1 MSRSG
6 PPAVKT
12 ISLESSVARLLLIVP
27 LIFAATWGW
36 FAARWYLANV
46 ISEVVTTGD
55 TPNVDLARMATRWGP
70 ADPFT
75 HWSLGLVAETDFSA
89 TNVQET
95 VREFELAVRLSPN
108 DFRYWD
114 ELGRA
119 LEVSGDPGA
128 AEKALR
134 RSVDLA
140 PNYYYP
146 RWHLG
151 NLLLREGKF
160 EEAFS
165 HLFRAATANEELW
178 PQVFN
183 LAWQAYDQDVDGIAN
198 DACKKPSVRAMFS
211 IYLVGVKRF
220 DDAVRLWKTL
230 SAWDRSQLLGRG
242 LELRNALITAKQFH
256 AALEI
261 TRDVEPDNL
270 RISEPEKLLNGGFE
284 DVLTLPT
291 SQFFGWTIGT
301 TGQAAMSIS
310 NSGHNSIHSLQI
322 VFNAPNR
329 LDRVN
334 AAQTV
339 VVQPNTQYHLEYFVR
354 TEKLNS
360 ASPPVVFVIDAGDGS
375 SLGASEA
382 ASPGTNDW
390 KKISLDFKTK
400 NSDGITIV
408 IGRLPCTVSDICP
421 LFGTAWYDDFVLQR
435 GGVARSSGP
444 DAR

>member
-1 MSRSG
+1 ML
-6 PPAVKT
+6 AV
-12 ISLESSVARLLLIVP
+12 
-27 LIFAATWGW
+27 TWGW

-46 ISEVVTTGD
+46 VSEVVTTSD
-55 TPNVDLARMATRWGP
+55 TPNADLARMATRWGP
-70 ADPFT
+70 SDPFT
-75 HWSLGLVAETDFSA
+75 HWSLGAVARTEFSA
-89 TNVQET
+89 ANAQET
-95 VREFELAVRLSPN
+95 VREFEFAVRLSPN

-119 LEVSGDPGA
+119 LEVSGDSDA

-165 HLFRAATANEELW
+165 HLFRAAAANEELW

-183 LAWQAYDQDVDGIAN
+183 LAWQAYDQDADRIAN

-211 IYLVGVKRF
+211 IYLVGVKKF

-242 LELRNALITAKQFH
+242 LELRNALIAVKQFR
-256 AALEI
+256 AALDI
-261 TRDVEPDNL
+261 SRDVEPDNS

-284 DVLTLPT
+284 DALALPT
-291 SQFFGWTIGT
+291 SHFFGWTIGS
-301 TGQAAMSIS
+301 TGQATMSIID
-310 NSGHNSIHSLQI
+310 SGHNSRHSLQI
-322 VFNAPNR
+322 VFNAPNK

-334 AAQTV
+334 AAQTI

-360 ASPPVVFVIDAGDGS
+360 ASPPVVIVLDAGDS
-375 SLGASEA
+375 SPLAASEA
-382 ASPGTNDW
+382 ASVGTNDW
-390 KKISLDFKTK
+390 KKISVDFKTK
-400 NSDGITIV
+400 NSDGITIF
-408 IGRLPCTVSDICP
+408 IGRLPCSVGDICP
-421 LFGTAWYDDFVLQR
+421 LFGTAWYDDFVLER
-435 GGVARSSGP
+435 TAVARSNGP

>member
-1 MSRSG
+1 MC
-6 PPAVKT
+6 
-12 ISLESSVARLLLIVP
+12 
-27 LIFAATWGW
+27 AATWGW

-46 ISEVVTTGD
+46 VSEVVTTAD
-55 TPNVDLARMATRWGP
+55 EPNLDLARMATRWAP

-75 HWSLGLVAETDFSA
+75 HWSLGVVTRSEFTVANA
-89 TNVQET
+89 QAT
-95 VREFELAVRLSPN
+95 VREFEFAVRLSPN

-119 LEVSGDPGA
+119 LEMSGDPEA

-160 EEAFS
+160 AEAFS
-165 HLFRAATANEELW
+165 HLFRAATANPELW

-183 LAWQAYDQDVDGIAN
+183 LAWQAYDQDVNRIAN
-198 DACKKPSVRAMFS
+198 DACKQSSVRAMFT
-211 IYLVGVKRF
+211 IYLVGVKKF

-230 SAWDRSQLLGRG
+230 STWDRSQLLGRG
-242 LELRNALITAKQFH
+242 LELRNALIAAKQFR
-256 AALEI
+256 AALDI
-261 TRDVEPDNL
+261 TRDVEPGNS

-284 DVLTLPT
+284 DALALPT
-291 SQFFGWTIGT
+291 SQFFGWTIGS
-301 TGQAAMSIS
+301 TGQATMSIDA
-310 NSGHNSIHSLQI
+310 SGHNSGHSLQI
-322 VFNAPNR
+322 VFNAPNK
-329 LDRVN
+329 LERVN
-334 AAQTV
+334 ASQTL
-339 VVQPNTQYHLEYFVR
+339 VVQPNSQYHLEYFVR

-360 ASPPVVFVIDAGDGS
+360 ASPPVVIVLDAGDGNA
-375 SLGASEA
+375 LGVSEA

-400 NSDGITIV
+400 NSDGITIF
-408 IGRLPCTVSDICP
+408 IGRMPCSVGDICP
-421 LFGTAWYDDFVLQR
+421 LFGSTWYDDFLLQR
-435 GGVARSSGP
+435 GGVARPNGP
-444 DAR
+444 EAR

>member
-12 ISLESSVARLLLIVP
+12 ISLDSGVARLFLIVP
-27 LIFAATWGW
+27 LMCAAVWGW
-36 FAARWYLANV
+36 YGARWYLANV

-55 TPNVDLARMATRWGP
+55 APNADLARMATRWGP

-75 HWSLGLVAETDFSA
+75 HWRLGVMAQTDFTA
-89 TNVQET
+89 TNIQET
-95 VREFELAVRLSPN
+95 VHQFGFAVRLSPN

-114 ELGRA
+114 EYGRA
-119 LEVSGDPGA
+119 LEASGDPEA

-165 HLFRAATANEELW
+165 HLFRAAAANEELW

-183 LAWQAYDQDVDGIAN
+183 LAWQAYDQNVDRIAN
-198 DACKKPSVRAMFS
+198 DACKQSPVRAMFS

-230 SAWDRSQLLGRG
+230 SVWDRTQLVGRG
-242 LELRNALITAKQFH
+242 LELRQALIAAKQFR
-256 AALEI
+256 AALDI
-261 TRDVEPDNL
+261 TRDVESGDSG
-270 RISEPEKLLNGGFE
+270 ISEPEKLLNGGFE
-284 DVLTLPT
+284 QPLVLPT
-291 SQFFGWTIGT
+291 SHFFGWTIGST
-301 TGQAAMSIS
+301 AQAEMSIVS
-310 NSGHNSIHSLQI
+310 NGHNSPHSLQI

-334 AAQTV
+334 AAQTL
-339 VVQPNTQYHLEYFVR
+339 VVQPNTQYHFEYFVR

-360 ASPPVVFVIDAGDGS
+360 ASPPVVMVVDASDGNA
-375 SLGASEA
+375 LGVSEA
-382 ASPGTNDW
+382 VSPGTNDW
-390 KKISLDFKTK
+390 KKISLDFKTR
-400 NSDGITIV
+400 NGDGITIV
-408 IGRLPCTVSDICP
+408 VGRLPCSVGDICP

-435 GGVARSSGP
+435 SSG
-444 DAR
+444 ARANGSEAR

>member
-12 ISLESSVARLLLIVP
+12 ISLDSSVARLFLIVP
-27 LIFAATWGW
+27 LMLAAAWGW

-55 TPNVDLARMATRWGP
+55 APNVDLARMATRWGP

-75 HWSLGLVAETDFSA
+75 HWSLGVVTQTEFTA
-89 TNVQET
+89 TNIQET
-95 VREFELAVRLSPN
+95 VREFEFAVRLSPN

-119 LEVSGDPGA
+119 LEVSGDSDA

-140 PNYYYP
+140 PEYYYP

-165 HLFRAATANEELW
+165 HLFRAAAANEELW

-183 LAWQAYDQDVDGIAN
+183 LAWQAYDQDVDRIAN

-211 IYLVGVKRF
+211 IYLVGVKKF

-242 LELRNALITAKQFH
+242 LELRNALIAAKQFR
-256 AALEI
+256 AALDI
-261 TRDVEPDNL
+261 ARDVEPDNSH
-270 RISEPEKLLNGGFE
+270 ISEPEKLLNGGFE
-284 DVLTLPT
+284 RALALPT
-291 SQFFGWTIGT
+291 SQFFGWTIGS
-301 TGQAAMSIS
+301 TGQAEMSIDD
-310 NSGHNSIHSLQI
+310 SGHNSMHSLQI
-322 VFNAPNR
+322 VFNAQNK

-334 AAQTV
+334 AAQTL

-360 ASPPVVFVIDAGDGS
+360 ASPPVVVVLDAGDGK

-400 NSDGITIV
+400 NSDAITIF
-408 IGRLPCTVSDICP
+408 IGRLPCSVGDICP
-421 LFGTAWYDDFVLQR
+421 LFGTTWYDDFVLQR
-435 GGVARSSGP
+435 SGVARPNGP

>member
-1 MSRSG
+1 M
-6 PPAVKT
+6 
-12 ISLESSVARLLLIVP
+12 
-27 LIFAATWGW
+27 FAATWGW

-55 TPNVDLARMATRWGP
+55 APNVDLARMATRWGP

-75 HWSLGLVAETDFSA
+75 HWSLGVVTQADFSA
-89 TNVQET
+89 ANLQQT
-95 VREFELAVRLSPN
+95 VREFEFAVRLSPN

-119 LEVSGDPGA
+119 LEVSGDADA

-140 PNYYYP
+140 PDYYYP

-165 HLFRAATANEELW
+165 HLFRAAAANEELW

-183 LAWQAYDQDVDGIAN
+183 LAWQAYDQDVDRIAN

-211 IYLVGVKRF
+211 IYLVGVKKF

-242 LELRNALITAKQFH
+242 MELRNALIAVKQFR
-256 AALEI
+256 AALDI
-261 TRDVEPDNL
+261 TRDVEPDNSH
-270 RISEPEKLLNGGFE
+270 ISEPEKLRNGGFE
-284 DVLTLPT
+284 DALALPT
-291 SQFFGWTIGT
+291 SQFFGWTIGS
-301 TGQAAMSIS
+301 TGQAEISID
-310 NSGHNSIHSLQI
+310 NSGHNSMHSLRI
-322 VFNAPNR
+322 VFNAPNNF
-329 LDRVN
+329 DRVN
-334 AAQTV
+334 AAQTL
-339 VVQPNTQYHLEYFVR
+339 VVQPNTQYHLEYFIR

-360 ASPPVVFVIDAGDGS
+360 ASPPVVIVLDAGDGN

-382 ASPGTNDW
+382 ASVGTNDW

-400 NSDGITIV
+400 NSDAITIY
-408 IGRLPCTVSDICP
+408 IGRLPCSVSDICP

-435 GGVARSSGP
+435 SGVARPNGP

>member
-12 ISLESSVARLLLIVP
+12 ISLGSGAARFLLIVP
-27 LIFAATWGW
+27 LLLAATWAW
-36 FAARWYLANV
+36 FAARWYVANV
-46 ISEVVTTGD
+46 ISEVVTTSD
-55 TPNVDLARMATRWGP
+55 APNVDLARVATRWGP

-75 HWSLGLVAETDFSA
+75 HWSLGVVTQTEFSA
-89 TNVQET
+89 AHVQET
-95 VREFELAVRLSPN
+95 VRELELAVSLSPN

-119 LEVSGDPGA
+119 LEVSGDPAA

-140 PNYYYP
+140 PDYYYP

-165 HLFRAATANEELW
+165 HLFRSAAANEELW

-183 LAWQAYDQDVDGIAN
+183 LAWQAYDQDVDRIAN
-198 DACKKPSVRAMFS
+198 DACKKPSVRAMFT

-230 SAWDRSQLLGRG
+230 SPGDHSELLARG
-242 LELRNALITAKQFH
+242 QELRNALITAKRFR
-256 AALEI
+256 AAQEI
-261 TRDVEPDNL
+261 TRDVQPGSSHL
-270 RISEPEKLLNGGFE
+270 SGPEKLLNGGFE
-284 DVLTLPT
+284 DALSLPT
-291 SQFFGWTIGT
+291 TQFFGWTIGST
-301 TGQAAMSIS
+301 AEAEISI
-310 NSGHNSIHSLQI
+310 NNNGHNSGHSLQI
-322 VFNAPNR
+322 VFNAPNKFE
-329 LDRVN
+329 RVN

-354 TEKLNS
+354 TDKLNS
-360 ASPPVVFVIDAGDGS
+360 ASPPVVIVIDTGDGNL
-375 SLGASEA
+375 LGASEA

-390 KKISLDFKTK
+390 KKISLDFKTT
-400 NSDGITIV
+400 NSDGITIF
-408 IGRLPCTVSDICP
+408 IGRLPCSVSDICP

-435 GGVARSSGP
+435 SGVAGSNGP
-444 DAR
+444 DPR

>member
-1 MSRSG
+1 ML
-6 PPAVKT
+6 AV
-12 ISLESSVARLLLIVP
+12 
-27 LIFAATWGW
+27 TWGW

-46 ISEVVTTGD
+46 ISEVVTTSD
-55 TPNVDLARMATRWGP
+55 TPNLDLARVATRWGP

-75 HWSLGLVAETDFSA
+75 HWSLGVLRQSQFSA
-89 TNVQET
+89 SNVQEA
-95 VREFELAVRLSPN
+95 VREYEFAVRLSPN

-119 LEVSGDPGA
+119 LEVSGDPDA

-140 PNYYYP
+140 PDYYYP

-160 EEAFS
+160 EEAFA

-183 LAWQAYDQDVDGIAN
+183 LAWQAYDQDVDRIAN

-211 IYLVGVKRF
+211 IYLVGVKKF

-230 SAWDRSQLLGRG
+230 SGWDRSQLVGRG
-242 LELRNALITAKQFH
+242 LELRNALIATRQFH

-261 TRDVEPDNL
+261 TRDVEPDNSL
-270 RISEPEKLLNGGFE
+270 ISEPEKLLNGGFE
-284 DVLTLPT
+284 NALALPT
-291 SQFFGWTIGT
+291 SQFFGWTIGS
-301 TGQAAMSIS
+301 TGQAEISIDD
-310 NSGHNSIHSLQI
+310 SGHNSTHSLQI
-322 VFNAPNR
+322 VFNAPNK

-334 AAQTV
+334 AAQTL

-360 ASPPVVFVIDAGDGS
+360 ASPPVVIVLDAADGN

-400 NSDGITIV
+400 NSDGITIF
-408 IGRLPCTVSDICP
+408 IGRLPCSVSDICP
-421 LFGTAWYDDFVLQR
+421 LFGTAWYDDFILQR
-435 GGVARSSGP
+435 GGAARPNGP

>member
-6 PPAVKT
+6 PLAVKT
-12 ISLESSVARLLLIVP
+12 IPLGSSVARLFLIVP
-27 LIFAATWGW
+27 LVCAATWGW
-36 FAARWYLANV
+36 FSARWYLANV
-46 ISEVVTTGD
+46 ISEVVTTAD

-70 ADPFT
+70 EDPFT
-75 HWSLGLVAETDFSA
+75 HWCLGVVTQTQFSA
-89 TNVQET
+89 TNAQATVQQF
-95 VREFELAVRLSPN
+95 EFAVRLSPN

-119 LEVSGDPGA
+119 LEVSGNPDG

-160 EEAFS
+160 AEAFS
-165 HLFRAATANEELW
+165 HLFRAAAANDELW

-183 LAWQAYDQDVDGIAN
+183 LAWQAYDQDVNRIAD
-198 DACKKPSVRAMFS
+198 DACKQSSVRVRFS

-230 SAWDRSQLLGRG
+230 SPWDRSQLVGRG
-242 LELRNALITAKQFH
+242 SELRQALVSAKQFR
-256 AALEI
+256 AALDI
-261 TRDVEPDNL
+261 TRDIEPDASA
-270 RISEPEKLLNGGFE
+270 ISEPEKVVNGGFE
-284 DVLTLPT
+284 GALALPI
-291 SQFFGWTIGT
+291 SQFFGWTIGS
-301 TGQAAMSIS
+301 TGQAEMSIDH
-310 NSGHNSIHSLQI
+310 SGHNSTRSLKI
-322 VFNAPNR
+322 VFNATNK

-334 AAQTV
+334 AYQTLV
-339 VVQPNTQYHLEYFVR
+339 VEPNTQYHLEYFVR

-360 ASPPVVFVIDAGDGS
+360 ASPPVVMVLDAGDGNL
-375 SLGASEA
+375 LGASEA
-382 ASPGTNDW
+382 VSPGTNDW

-400 NSDGITIV
+400 SSDGITMV
-408 IGRLPCTVSDICP
+408 IGRLPCSVGDICP
-421 LFGTAWYDDFVLQR
+421 LFGTAWYDDFFLQ
-435 GGVARSSGP
+435 RSSG
-444 DAR
+444 ARANGPETR